1 MDNFILCT
9 KFNLNADASLSF
21 TQTDSHKDFIQT
33 KITFTL
39 SSRAQDCIEK
49 TY

>member
-1 MDNFILCT
+1 MEDFILCT

-33 KITFTL
+33 KVMFTL
-39 SSRAQDCIEK
+39 PSRAQDCIEK